1 MGWTAG
7 NIEGVCTARDA
18 IVLALGREF
27 APRVIDT
34 AHCRGIIYAAILS
47 SDGYGVSGLVL
58 LTERRD
64 GRLFTKPIPEDMG
77 PVEDGCPA
85 RILRL
90 LTPTSNENA
99 RGWRDRCRKQLAAQQ
114 ERGAAA
120 SGRNIRL

>member
-7 NIEGVCTARDA
+7 NIAGACTARDA

-27 APRVIDT
+27 ASRVVDT
-34 AHCRGIIYAAILS
+34 ARCRGIIYAAIRS

-58 LTERRD
+58 LTVRRD

-77 PVEDGCPA
+77 PAEDGCPA

-99 RGWRDRCRKQLAAQQ
+99 RGWRDRCRKQLALQTR
-114 ERGAAA
+114 EGSR
-120 SGRNIRL
+120 RLW